1 MKKLLILLLLL
12 ISTNMQA
19 QFENVMENG
28 GVIDGGFGISKIGD
42 DFYYTFR
49 FRPEIAIGNFGAG
62 LDLNLEFDTN
72 GNLRTENFLTTSDYL
87 SIIRYL
93 RWGRKHDP
101 VYVRVGALDYAT
113 LGYGN
118 IMYLYNNSP
127 SFDARTIGVVVDL
140 DMETWGIETGYA
152 NLANAGVLGIR
163 GYVRPLKFTTLG
175 EIPVI
180 GGMSVGLSYVTDVDN
195 YAGYVD
201 GYFDDSTNTFI
212 PTDDR
217 GNIKISSIDIGFPIF
232 QTSVTSL
239 ELYSTFT
246 KIIDFGSG
254 SALGALFNFDFT
266 GVNLRVKLERT
277 WNGKRYIPS
286 YFDALYEI
294 DRFRYDNGDDVV
306 NSKVKMLDNAT
317 MDDANGWYGG
327 LMLDVMSLFR
337 VHGSYQRLDNRPNT
351 GRLNLAAEVD
361 PMGMPFVV
369 RGGYDKTN
377 IASEAE
383 IFTLDERSRLFA
395 EVGYKPW
402 PFMIVSMVYQWTF
415 TPIRGVDNVILGY
428 ERQEKIEPRVSFV
441 MPLQF

>member
-1 MKKLLILLLLL
+1 MKKYLLLLFL
-12 ISTNMQA
+12 LFAVNINA
-19 QFENVMENG
+19 QFDNMLEEGAMLDG
-28 GVIDGGFGISKIGD
+28 GLGISFIDGD
-42 DFYYTFR
+42 PYYTFR

-62 LDLNLEFDTN
+62 LDLNLEFN
-72 GNLRTENFLTTSDYL
+72 SSGKLRTENFLTTSDYL

-93 RWGRKHDP
+93 RWGHKHDP
-101 VYVRVGALDYAT
+101 FYIRVGALDYAT

-127 SFDARTIGVVVDL
+127 SYDTRTIGIVVDL
-140 DMETWGIETGYA
+140 DMDTWGVETNYSNFA
-152 NLANAGVLGIR
+152 EAGVLGLR

-175 EIPVI
+175 KIPVI
-180 GGMSVGLSYVTDVDN
+180 GGLTVGLSYVTDIN
-195 YAGYVD
+195 QYAGYVD
-201 GYFDDSTNTFI
+201 GYYVDSTQTFVA
-212 PTDDR
+212 TDDR
-217 GNIKISSIDIGFPIF
+217 GSIQIGSADIGLPIF

-239 ELYSTFT
+239 DLYYTYT
-246 KIIDFGSG
+246 KIMDFGSG
-254 SALGALFNFDFT
+254 SAVGALFNFDFT

-277 WNGKRYIPS
+277 WNGRRYIPA

-294 DRFRYDNGDDVV
+294 DRFRYDEQDQVV
-306 NSKVKMLDNAT
+306 NSKVRMLDNAT
-317 MDDANGWYGG
+317 LDDANGWYGG

-337 VHGSYQRLDNRPNT
+337 VQGSYQRLDKRPNT
-351 GRLNLAAEVD
+351 GRLHLAGEVD

-383 IFTLDERSRLFA
+383 IFTLDERSLLYA

-402 PFMIVSMVYQWTF
+402 PFMIVSLVYKWTF
-415 TPIRGVDNVILGY
+415 TPIRGADNVILGY
-428 ERQEKIEPRVSFV
+428 DRQEKIEPRVSFE

>member
-1 MKKLLILLLLL
+1 MKKLVLLLFLVL
-12 ISTNMQA
+12 SINVNA
-19 QFENVMENG
+19 QFDNVINEG
-28 GVIDGGFGISKIGD
+28 AVLDGGFGISMIDGD
-42 DFYYTFR
+42 PYYSFR
-49 FRPEIAIGNFGAG
+49 FRPEVAIGNFGAG
-62 LDLNLEFDTN
+62 LDLNLEFDSN
-72 GNLRTENFLTTSDYL
+72 GNLRTENFLTSSDYL

-127 SFDARTIGVVVDL
+127 SFDARTIGIVVDV
-140 DMETWGIETGYA
+140 DMETWGVETGYA

-180 GGMSVGLSYVTDVDN
+180 GEMSVGLSYATDVDKRV
-195 YAGYVD
+195 GYVD
-201 GYFDDSTNTFI
+201 GYLDDSTDTFI

-217 GNIKISSIDIGFPIF
+217 GNINISSADIGFPIF

-239 ELYSTFT
+239 ELYYAYTQ
-246 KIIDFGSG
+246 IIDFGSG

-266 GVNLRVKLERT
+266 GVNLRVKFERT
-277 WNGKRYIPS
+277 WNGQRYIPS

-294 DRFRYDNGDDVV
+294 DRFNYDGENNIV
-306 NSKVKMLDNAT
+306 NSKVKVLDNAT
-317 MDDANGWYGG
+317 MDEADGWYGG
-327 LMLDVMSLFR
+327 LMLDVMSLFK
-337 VHGSYQRLDNRPNT
+337 VGGSYQRLENRPNT
-351 GRLNLAAEVD
+351 GRLHLAGEVD
-361 PMGMPFVV
+361 PMGMPFVL

-377 IASEAE
+377 IASESE
-383 IFTLDERSRLFA
+383 LFTLDEKSLLFA

-402 PFMIVSMVYQWTF
+402 PFIIVSMVYQWTF
-415 TPIRGVDNVILGY
+415 TPIRGAENVILGY
-428 ERQEKIEPRVSFV
+428 ERQERIEPRVSFV

>member
-1 MKKLLILLLLL
+1 MKKYVILLL
-12 ISTNMQA
+12 IAFSININA
-19 QFENVMENG
+19 QFENVMDNS
-28 GVIDGGFGISKIGD
+28 GVIDGGLGISKIGD
-42 DFYYTFR
+42 DYYYTFR
-49 FRPEIAIGNFGAG
+49 FRPEVAIGNFGAG
-62 LDLNLEFDTN
+62 LDLNLEFDSN
-72 GNLRTENFLTTSDYL
+72 GNLRTENFLTSSDYL

-101 VYVRVGALDYAT
+101 IYARVGALDYAT

-118 IMYLYNNSP
+118 ILYLYNNSP
-127 SFDARTIGVVVDL
+127 SFDARTIGIVLDV
-140 DMETWGIETGYA
+140 DMETWGVETGYA
-152 NLANAGVLGIR
+152 NLADAGVLGIR

-180 GGMSVGLSYVTDVDN
+180 GAMSLGLSYVTDVN
-195 YAGYVD
+195 EYAGYVD
-201 GYFDDSTNTFI
+201 GYADSNGVFI

-217 GNIKISSIDIGFPIF
+217 GNIKISSADIGFPIF
-232 QTSVTSL
+232 KTSVTSL
-239 ELYSTFT
+239 ELYYAYTQIFE
-246 KIIDFGSG
+246 FGSG
-254 SALGALFNFDFT
+254 SAFGALFNFDFT
-266 GVNLRVKLERT
+266 GAALRIKFERT
-277 WNGKRYIPS
+277 LNGKQYIPS

-294 DRFRYDNGDDVV
+294 DRFEYDEENNVV
-306 NSKVKMLDNAT
+306 NSKVNVLDNAT
-317 MDDANGWYGG
+317 MDDVNGWYGG

-337 VHGSYQRLDNRPNT
+337 VQGSYQRLDGDNQN
-351 GRLNLAAEVD
+351 GRLHLAGEVD

-369 RGGYDKTN
+369 RAGYDKTN

-383 IFTLDERSRLFA
+383 IFTLDERSLLFA

-415 TPIRGVDNVILGY
+415 TPIRGAGNAILGY

>member
-1 MKKLLILLLLL
+1 MKKYLLLLFL
-12 ISTNMQA
+12 LFSININA
-19 QFENVMENG
+19 QFDNVLNNG
-28 GVIDGGFGISKIGD
+28 AMLDGGLGISMIDGNP
-42 DFYYTFR
+42 YYTFR

-62 LDLNLEFDTN
+62 LDLNLEFDSN

-93 RWGRKHDP
+93 RWGQKHDP
-101 VYVRVGALDYAT
+101 VYARVGALDYAT

-127 SFDARTIGVVVDL
+127 SYDARTIGLVFDVDM
-140 DMETWGIETGYA
+140 DTWGVETGYA
-152 NLANAGVLGIR
+152 NLAKAGVLGIR
-163 GYVRPLKFTTLG
+163 SYVRPLKFTTLG
-175 EIPVI
+175 KIPVI
-180 GGMSVGLSYVTDVDN
+180 GGMTVGLSYVTDVDKR
-195 YAGYVD
+195 AGYID
-201 GYFDDSTNTFI
+201 GYLDDSTKTFI
-212 PTDDR
+212 PTDNR
-217 GNIKISSIDIGFPIF
+217 GNIQIASADLGFPIF

-239 ELYSTFT
+239 ELYYTYT
-246 KIIDFGSG
+246 KILDFGSG
-254 SALGALFNFDFT
+254 SAVGALFNFDFT
-266 GVNLRVKLERT
+266 GVSLRVKFERT

-294 DRFRYDNGDDVV
+294 DRFNYDDQSKIV
-306 NSKVKMLDNAT
+306 NSKVRVLDNAT

-337 VHGSYQRLDNRPNT
+337 VQGSYQRLDKRPNT
-351 GRLNLAAEVD
+351 GRLHLAGEVD

-369 RGGYDKTN
+369 RAGYDKTN

-383 IFTLDERSRLFA
+383 LFTLDERSLIYA

-402 PFMIVSMVYQWTF
+402 PFMIVSLVYQWTF
-415 TPIRGVDNVILGY
+415 TPIRGAENVILGY